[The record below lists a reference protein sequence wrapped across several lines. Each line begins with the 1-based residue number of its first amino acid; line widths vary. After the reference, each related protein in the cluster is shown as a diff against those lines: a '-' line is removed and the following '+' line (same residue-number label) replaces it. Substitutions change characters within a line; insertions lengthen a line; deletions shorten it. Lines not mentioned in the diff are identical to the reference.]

1 MKIASWDAIM
11 QRNICIMGITEGGKR
26 EKGAENICEEIKDEN
41 FLDLRRDLD
50 IQLQEA
56 QKNSSRIKLKR
67 PTLKYTIKKYTIIKL
82 SKVTNRVS

>member
-1 MKIASWDAIM
+1 
-11 QRNICIMGITEGGKR
+11 MGVTEGGKR
-26 EKGAENICEEIKDEN
+26 EKGTESIYEEIIGEN

-67 PTLKYTIKKYTIIKL
+67 PTLKYTIIKL
-82 SKVTNRVS
+82 SKVTKRVS

>member
-11 QRNICIMGITEGGKR
+11 QRNICIMGVTEGGKR
-26 EKGAENICEEIKDEN
+26 EKGAESIYEEIIGEN

-67 PTLKYTIKKYTIIKL
+67 PILKYTIIKL
-82 SKVTNRVS
+82 SKVTKRVS

>member
-11 QRNICIMGITEGGKR
+11 QRNICIMGVTEGGKR
-26 EKGAENICEEIKDEN
+26 EKGTESIYEEIIGEN

-67 PTLKYTIKKYTIIKL
+67 PTLKYTIIKL
-82 SKVTNRVS
+82 SKVTKRVS